1 MRSRSMRM
9 RSFFTGIAVWAL
21 LVSPAFAATAAKSSS
36 SPNGIFLI
44 WNDAIN
50 GLSALINLLAQHVVG
65 DYGIALI
72 IVTFLIRLATMPL
85 MMKSLR
91 NAKRMQSLQP
101 MTEEIKKKHSGDPR
115 KYQTEVMELY
125 KREGVNP
132 LAGCMPMILQMV
144 ILTILYRSIYTD
156 HSLLTAKFLGILPLG
171 QPDHT
176 FILPVLAA
184 VTSYLQQKVSTVSVD
199 QSMKMMLYIFPVM
212 IFIFSMRV
220 FAALSLY
227 WVFSNLFTIA
237 QMYFIRVK
245 PTAPEA

>member
-1 MRSRSMRM
+1 MVSGV
-9 RSFFTGIAVWAL
+9 TLWVL
-21 LVSPAFAATAAKSSS
+21 LASPAFAATTAKSS
-36 SPNGIFLI
+36 PPGGILLI
-44 WNDAIN
+44 WDDAIN
-50 GLSALINLLAQHVVG
+50 GLSGLINLIAQHVVG
-65 DYGIALI
+65 DYGVALI
-72 IVTFLIRLATMPL
+72 IVTFLIRLLTMPL
-85 MMKSLR
+85 MLKSLR
-91 NAKRMQSLQP
+91 NAKRMQGMAPL
-101 MTEEIKKKHSGDPR
+101 TEEIKKKHSGDPR

-156 HSLLTAKFLGILPLG
+156 PLLRTAKFLGVLALG

-176 FILPVLAA
+176 FILPILAA
-184 VTSYLQQKVSTVSVD
+184 VTSFFQQKVSTVQVD

-220 FAALSLY
+220 FAALALY

-245 PTAPEA
+245 PAKPAAPEA